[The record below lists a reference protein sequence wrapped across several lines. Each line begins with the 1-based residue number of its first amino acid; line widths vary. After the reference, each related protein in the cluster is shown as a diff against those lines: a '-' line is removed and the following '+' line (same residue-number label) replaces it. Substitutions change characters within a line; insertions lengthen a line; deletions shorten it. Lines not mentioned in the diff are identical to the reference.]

1 MVSLDDGWSLVAAY
15 THQRVK
21 IEKGIVGAEGKELS
35 ATPND
40 IASLW
45 VHYDI
50 ADGALDGLGLGA
62 GLGLGLAMK
71 DGSMLTG
78 QAAWA
83 AQYGDWTAAGAL
95 AAKAPSMKDLRMAA
109 DKGIPIVGICNGFQ
123 ILCEMNLLPGVL
135 MKNRDGK
142 FIDEWVDLEV
152 CSESPYSSAK
162 KVRYPIAHGDGR
174 YFVTNE
180 ELKNLQDQDQVWLR
194 YFDNPNGS
202 TFDIAG
208 VKTKNVFGLM
218 PHPERAL
225 FDWMG
230 GSDGQS
236 FFEGFLK

>member
-1 MVSLDDGWSLVAAY
+1 MKN
-15 THQRVK
+15 QPK
-21 IEKGIVGAEGKELS
+21 IGVLRFLGTNCDQDIWEACLATNLQPEWVWYQDHFEPSNFDAFIVPGGFS
-35 ATPND
+35 
-40 IASLW
+40 
-45 VHYDI
+45 
-50 ADGALDGLGLGA
+50 
-62 GLGLGLAMK
+62 
-71 DGSMLTG
+71 
-78 QAAWA
+78 
-83 AQYGDWTAAGAL
+83 YGDYLRSGAL